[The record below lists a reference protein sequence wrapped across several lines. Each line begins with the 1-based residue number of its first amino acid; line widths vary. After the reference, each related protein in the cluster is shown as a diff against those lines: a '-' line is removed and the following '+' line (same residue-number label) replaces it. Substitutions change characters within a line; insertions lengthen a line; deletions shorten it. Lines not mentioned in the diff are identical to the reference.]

1 MRGIVLKHHPDG
13 AYCQVLHVEN
23 SVCYFSKIRGRIRYC
38 ESISMKQRVCGVRA
52 GFPEKV
58 ILLLKRGG

>member
-23 SVCYFSKIRGRIRYC
+23 SVGYFSKIRGRIRYC
-38 ESISMKQRVCGVRA
+38 ESMSVKQSLWSQSRIPR
-52 GFPEKV
+52 ESNSD
-58 ILLLKRGG
+58 